1 LISYATK
8 VQGNKINGLL
18 QDLILCDGGLAGLS
32 GGSPAE
38 SELDCLLVLGEVG
51 EVGESG
57 GSGACLGDSY
67 DVLMNGGLGLFIVLI
82 ESLSSSVIPVEI
94 DRFEYAFNIDDT
106 PVSSEEVDSRMVLVS
121 EASELFVDIVDIVD
135 MLRSETALD
144 SPSEDAAIPISCL

>member
-67 DVLMNGGLGLFIVLI
+67 
-82 ESLSSSVIPVEI
+82 
-94 DRFEYAFNIDDT
+94 EYAFNIDDT